1 MPVALGV
8 EGLGLCD
15 MTLSSDGTDLR
26 ASLSL
31 SLGAAYLIDRE
42 LDVGGTARIFV
53 AHEESHERDVAI
65 VVLSEELTR
74 GVAAERFADGMRLA
88 AKLDEPHTVPVLTA
102 GQTASGRYYY
112 TMPFVRGL
120 SLRERIEQGP
130 LEFDESVRVLRDVAR
145 AMAYAHNQ
153 GFVHRHLMPENVLLT
168 KSTAVVTDF
177 GLARALVDS
186 GANAPD
192 ALLTH
197 TSFTALPYIAPE
209 QAAGDPATD
218 HRADIHAWGV
228 MAYELLLDADPF
240 ADVTAPAQAAA
251 TLVSEIPPL
260 QLFKRHGVPEQ
271 LALLVMRCCEYDPG
285 ARPASASEL
294 VSVLER
300 IPDRASTLSLER
312 KNAALWVGAAILVA
326 LVLFVAS
333 GMAVWRMQKRE
344 SKQAPLIAVLPFEIL
359 GATADSLLA
368 ERLGDAV
375 TTKLSKLAGLRVID
389 RESVRSMMDS
399 TRSARVIGKALG
411 ADYVLRTTMSWVRDA
426 NGAPRIRFHPLVLRV
441 ADGATTWAGGPDVVS
456 AANPFTIQTTL
467 ATKTANELDVF
478 LSEGERAVLA
488 AHGTRDTAAF
498 AVFSLGDRL
507 YRENASQSLPIYEQA
522 LRQFERAYRIDTR
535 YAGALGGAALTLA
548 HLGGVAHP
556 ELYDSALV
564 LARHALTLL
573 PTQAQALD
581 AAAAVALAQDRPD
594 DAQSWAD
601 WAIRANPS
609 DVEALQIRAQLLP
622 LIGDSAGAW
631 RDVERL
637 VALAPRSATAHV
649 VAATTAQTLRRF
661 TEAAE
666 FLRRAHALEPERIDI
681 ILRLARL
688 GRASGNF
695 QRMAR
700 AVREFR
706 KRGGR
711 LTAEDL
717 TLLRVGDEAMWREL
731 AESSP
736 EAFGVATPADSFHYY
751 SQKAQLFLARRDAP
765 RARALL
771 DSSAVLLRALV
782 ADSAMTASERRRYGD
797 LMAWTDAARGERVRA
812 LAVATGME
820 RDTITFQWPNGQLAA
835 GIACNSAEIYAFV
848 DDVEQM
854 IHQLRRCLTLPGGY
868 APSAISAEP
877 ALWRHAADPRL
888 RALLGEFKLEIRLKE

>member
-1 MPVALGV
+1 
-8 EGLGLCD
+8 

-53 AHEESHERDVAI
+53 AHEESHQRDVAI

-88 AKLDEPHTVPVLTA
+88 AKLDEQHTVPVLTA

-145 AMAYAHNQ
+145 AMAYAHSQ

-168 KSTAVVTDF
+168 RSTAVVTDF
-177 GLARALVDS
+177 GLARALEDS

-240 ADVTAPAQAAA
+240 ADVTAPAETPA
-251 TLVSEIPPL
+251 VSEIPPL

-271 LALLVMRCCEYDPG
+271 LALLVMRCCEYDPA

-312 KNAALWVGAAILVA
+312 KNAALWVGAAIIVV

-344 SKQAPLIAVLPFEIL
+344 SKQAPLIAVLPFEFL

-375 TTKLSKLAGLRVID
+375 TTKLSKLAGLRVMD

-399 TRSARVIGKALG
+399 SRSARMIGKALG
-411 ADYVLRTTMSWVRDA
+411 ADYVLRTSMNWVRDA
-426 NGAPRIRFHPLVLRV
+426 NGSPRLRIIPLVLRV
-441 ADGATTWAGGPDVVS
+441 ADGATMWAGGPDIVS
-456 AANPFTIQTTL
+456 AANPFAIQTTL

-488 AHGTRDTAAF
+488 SQGTRDTAAF
-498 AVFSLGDRL
+498 AVFSRGDRL
-507 YRENASQSLPIYEQA
+507 YRENESQSLPLYEQA
-522 LRQFERAYRIDTR
+522 LRQFERAYRIDPR
-535 YAGALGGAALTLA
+535 YATALGAAALTLA
-548 HLGGVAHP
+548 HLGGAAHP

-564 LARHALTLL
+564 LARHALTIL
-573 PTQAQALD
+573 PAQAQALD
-581 AAAAVALAQDRPD
+581 AAATVALAQDRPD

-601 WAIRANPS
+601 RAIRANPS

-622 LIGDSAGAW
+622 LVGDSAGAW

-637 VALAPRSATAHV
+637 VAIAPRSANAHV

-666 FLRRAHALEPERIDI
+666 FLQRAHVLEPERIDI
-681 ILRLARL
+681 VLRLARL

-706 KRGGR
+706 QRGGQ
-711 LTAEDL
+711 LTASDL
-717 TLLRVGDEAMWREL
+717 TLLRVGDVAMRREL
-731 AESSP
+731 AESP
-736 EAFGVATPADSFHYY
+736 PGAFGVATRADSFHYY

-782 ADSAMTASERRRYGD
+782 TDSAMSASERRRFGD

-820 RDTITFQWPNGQLAA
+820 RDTITLQWPKGQLAA

-854 IHQLRRCLTLPGGY
+854 IRQLRRCLTLPGGY

-877 ALWRHAADPRL
+877 ALWRHAPDPRL

>member
-74 GVAAERFADGMRLA
+74 GVSAERFARGMRLA
-88 AKLDEPHTVPVLTA
+88 AMLDEPHTVPVLTD
-102 GQTASGRYYY
+102 GRTASGLYYY

-120 SLRERIEQGP
+120 SLRQRIEQGP

-145 AMAYAHNQ
+145 AMAYAHSQ

-168 KSTAVVTDF
+168 RSTAVVTDF
-177 GLARALVDS
+177 GLARALEDS

-240 ADVTAPAQAAA
+240 ADVTAPAETPA
-251 TLVSEIPPL
+251 VSEIPPL

-271 LALLVMRCCEYDPG
+271 LALLVMRCCEYDPA

-312 KNAALWVGAAILVA
+312 KNAALWVGAAIIVA

-344 SKQAPLIAVLPFEIL
+344 SKQAPLIAVLPFEFL

-375 TTKLSKLAGLRVID
+375 TTKLSKLAGLRVMD

-399 TRSARVIGKALG
+399 SRSARMIGKALG
-411 ADYVLRTTMSWVRDA
+411 ADYVLRTSMNWVRDA
-426 NGAPRIRFHPLVLRV
+426 NGSPRLRIIPLVIRV
-441 ADGATTWAGGPDVVS
+441 ADGAPAWAGGPDIVS
-456 AANPFTIQTTL
+456 AANPFAIQTTL

-488 AHGTRDTAAF
+488 SQGTRDTAAF
-498 AVFSLGDRL
+498 AVFSRGDRL
-507 YRENASQSLPIYEQA
+507 YRENESQSLPIYEQA
-522 LRQFERAYRIDTR
+522 LRQFERAYRIDPR
-535 YAGALGGAALTLA
+535 YATALGAAALTLA
-548 HLGGVAHP
+548 HLGGAAHP
-556 ELYDSALV
+556 ELYDSAFV
-564 LARHALTLL
+564 LARHALTIL
-573 PTQAQALD
+573 PAQAQALD
-581 AAAAVALAQDRPD
+581 AAATVALAQDRPD

-601 WAIRANPS
+601 RAIRANPS

-622 LIGDSAGAW
+622 LVGDSAGAW

-637 VALAPRSATAHV
+637 VAIAPRWANAHV

-661 TEAAE
+661 TESAE
-666 FLRRAHALEPERIDI
+666 FLQRAHVLEPERIDI
-681 ILRLARL
+681 VLRLARL

-695 QRMAR
+695 QGMAR

-706 KRGGR
+706 QRGGQ
-711 LTAEDL
+711 LTAADL
-717 TLLRVGDEAMWREL
+717 TLLRVGDEAMRREL
-731 AESSP
+731 AESP
-736 EAFGVATPADSFHYY
+736 PGAFGVATRADSFHYY

-782 ADSAMTASERRRYGD
+782 TDSAMSASERRRFGD

-820 RDTITFQWPNGQLAA
+820 RDTITLQWPKGQLAA

-854 IHQLRRCLTLPGGY
+854 IRQLRRCLTLPGGY

-877 ALWRHAADPRL
+877 ALWRHAPDPRL